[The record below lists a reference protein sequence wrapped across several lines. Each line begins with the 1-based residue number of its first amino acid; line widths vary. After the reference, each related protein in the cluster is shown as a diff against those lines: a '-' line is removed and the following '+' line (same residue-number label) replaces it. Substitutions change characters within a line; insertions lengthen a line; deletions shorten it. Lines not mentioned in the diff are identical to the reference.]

1 MTRTPLAALHRLVWT
16 ALMAA
21 LIAAGAFLHFPLW
34 GVPFSLQMYF
44 TFLAGLA
51 LGPLWGVGAVG
62 LYILAGLIGL
72 PVFAGGRSGLAVL
85 LGPTGGYI
93 FGFLACAL
101 IMGLA
106 CRTKGPVAWSR
117 GLVWGLVAT
126 LAVYVP
132 GVLQLKSVLGIGWDE
147 ALTIGV
153 APFAPLDIIKLVLAI
168 ATQRYMSRSRL
179 LPA

>member
-1 MTRTPLAALHRLVWT
+1 MTRTPLASLHRLVWA

-21 LIAAGAFLHFPLW
+21 LIAVGSYLHFPLW
-34 GVPFSLQMYF
+34 GVPFSLQIFF

-51 LGPLWGVGAVG
+51 LGSFWGGAAVG
-62 LYILAGLIGL
+62 LYILAGLVGL
-72 PVFAGGRSGLAVL
+72 PVFAGGKSGLAVL

-93 FGFLACAL
+93 FGFLVCAV
-101 IMGLA
+101 IIGFAARVKGPIAWARGLA
-106 CRTKGPVAWSR
+106 
-117 GLVWGLVAT
+117 WGLVAI

-153 APFAPLDIIKLVLAI
+153 APFAPLDIAKLVLAI
-168 ATQRYMSRSRL
+168 ITQRYMSRSRL